1 LTQQLDTN
9 AVIPRMVGMRK
20 IGVPY
25 SENDITNAQQNL
37 AIQEAKIVTNLQIGA
52 ISNAP
57 PNSEIVAVIA
67 YLQRLG
73 TDIKAQPAQATTAT
87 TSK

>member
-1 LTQQLDTN
+1 
-9 AVIPRMVGMRK
+9 MRK

-25 SENDITNAQQNL
+25 SENDITNAQKNL
-37 AIQEAKIVTNLQIGA
+37 ATQEARIVTNLQIGA

-57 PNSEIVAVIA
+57 QNSEIIAVIA

-73 TDIKAQPAQATTAT
+73 TDIKAQPAPTTTAPT
-87 TSK
+87 IK